1 MLRLVSVVSM
11 NLSELRDAVRTQ
23 LDVDEDD
30 LSNSTLDMYIR
41 EGYDRTIQL
50 ERRWPFFETSWSLVS
65 SSGVIAVPSDLAG
78 IASVIDLDE
87 NFRLIMLAP
96 ELAEDKFYG
105 DIGGGY
111 PSYFSW
117 WGNVLS
123 LYPSPVS
130 DRSYSV
136 RGWRKP
142 TDWVAGGAAS
152 EVDADERLHLP
163 LFHYACS
170 LVYAQLED
178 PELENTYMR
187 RWAATT
193 EQAHEDIMRPQHHEP
208 LVFNGG
214 TRVPHHS
221 NRFVWDL

>member
-1 MLRLVSVVSM
+1 M

-23 LDVDEDD
+23 LDLDEDD
-30 LSNSTLDMYIR
+30 IANATLDMYIR

-50 ERRWPFFETSWSLVS
+50 ERRWPFFETTWDVT
-65 SSGVIAVPSDLAG
+65 SSGASITVPATLAG
-78 IASVIDLDE
+78 ISSVIDVDT
-87 NFRLIMLAP
+87 NVRLVQIGT

-105 DIGGGY
+105 NTGEGT
-111 PSYFSW
+111 PQYFSW
-117 WGNVLS
+117 WGNTLT
-123 LYPSPVS
+123 LYPTPSS
-130 DRSYSV
+130 NTDYRI

-142 TDWVAGGAAS
+142 TDWIAGGAAT

-170 LVYAQLED
+170 LAYAQLED
-178 PELENTYMR
+178 TELENTYMR

-193 EQAHEDIMRPQHHEP
+193 EQAHDDIMRPQHHEP

-214 TRVPHHS
+214 TRIRARQT
-221 NRFVWDL
+221 RFVWDL